1 MGTISNPVDPNG
13 TPPNKK
19 PFDPSEIRR
28 AYTSTQWQMKED
40 WYTKSVNAIQIPPD
54 PSIMDIQDIASRIDN
69 LLTIARLDYAYISQA
84 FDRYSMQLKIEEK
97 RMFVDL
103 KLNPPQGYQNLKLTV
118 DDMKGVVAA
127 VLKKDKWNNTNYTL
141 YQLVE
146 ESSQR
151 NIFMDAVIR
160 SLQDKKDLLI
170 THSSMLKIE
179 NSLSGMSSS
188 VPGGNGKAK
197 GSVPNGEI

>member
-1 MGTISNPVDPNG
+1 MTSVDPNA
-13 TPPNKK
+13 TPQRR

-28 AYTSTQWQMKED
+28 AYTSSQWKLKED
-40 WYTKSVNAIQIPPD
+40 WYTQCVNAIKIPPD
-54 PSIMDIQDIASRIDN
+54 PSVMDIQDIASRIDS
-69 LLTIARLDYAYISQA
+69 LLTSARLDYAYISQA
-84 FDRYSMQLKIEEK
+84 YDRYSMQLKIEEK
-97 RMFVDL
+97 RLFVDL
-103 KLNPPQGYQNLKLTV
+103 KLNPPQGYQTLKLTV
-118 DDMKGVVAA
+118 DDMKGIVAA
-127 VLKKDKWNNTNYTL
+127 VLKKDKWNNTSYTL

-179 NSLSGMSSS
+179 NSLSGMSSNA
-188 VPGGNGKAK
+188 PKG
-197 GSVPNGEI
+197 GSVPNGV

>member
-1 MGTISNPVDPNG
+1 METTFSTDPNV
-13 TPPNKK
+13 TTSNKK

-28 AYTSTQWQMKED
+28 AYTAAQWQMKED
-40 WYTKSVNAIQIPPD
+40 WYTDRVNAIQIPPD
-54 PSIMDIQDIASRIDN
+54 PSIMDIQDIASRIDA
-69 LLTIARLDYAYISQA
+69 LLTAARLDYAYVSQG
-84 FDRYSMQLKIEEK
+84 FDRYSMHLKIEEK
-97 RMFVDL
+97 RLFVEL
-103 KLNPPQGYQNLKLTV
+103 KLNPPQGYQGLKFTV
-118 DDMKGVVAA
+118 DEMKGVVAS

>member
-1 MGTISNPVDPNG
+1 MGIQSQVDPNA
-13 TPPNKK
+13 TPPNRK
-19 PFDPSEIRR
+19 PFNPEEVRR
-28 AYTSTQWQMKED
+28 AYTSQQWQMKED
-40 WYTKSVNAIQIPPD
+40 WYTKSVNAIQIPPG

-69 LLTIARLDYAYISQA
+69 LLTIARLDYAYVSQG
-84 FDRYSMQLKIEEK
+84 FDRYSMHLKIEEK
-97 RMFVDL
+97 RLFVDL

-127 VLKKDKWNNTNYTL
+127 VLRKDKWNNTNYTL

-151 NIFMDAVIR
+151 NIFMDAVIK

-179 NSLSGMSSS
+179 NSVNMMSAS
-188 VPGGNGKAK
+188 VPGNGKGK
-197 GSVPNGEI
+197 GSVPNGQ